1 MGNHAWA
8 NGMNFMFS
16 DDEHALAELEN
27 HLTAMNFEHDKK
39 YFAIIISDVDRDDVS
54 SPHYHLYYDMKYLLM
69 KYNIG
74 SQVIHKREWMRT
86 VLSIIWCPT
95 SQQL

>member
-1 MGNHAWA
+1 
-8 NGMNFMFS
+8 MNFMFS